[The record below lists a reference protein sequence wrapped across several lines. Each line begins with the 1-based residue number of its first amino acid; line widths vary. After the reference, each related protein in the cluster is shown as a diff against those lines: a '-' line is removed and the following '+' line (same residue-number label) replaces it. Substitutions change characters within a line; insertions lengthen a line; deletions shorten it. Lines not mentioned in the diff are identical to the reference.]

1 MNVSLLRLRYTTDYE
16 KLQGFIQVSF
26 LILNCLLRNS
36 DEDEMPLDMKSL
48 VRRVDKETVERDG
61 LWAGKYYGPYYPDDK
76 IRRGVEW
83 SAGSSLT
90 LHLTDQSVQD
100 QPTNQAGQAVT
111 AKLPTNIVTNY
122 PPNRHKCLNR

>member
-36 DEDEMPLDMKSL
+36 DEDEMPLDMNIL

-76 IRRGVEW
+76 IRRGVECRQQPDPPPDRPV
-83 SAGSSLT
+83 STG
-90 LHLTDQSVQD
+90 
-100 QPTNQAGQAVT
+100 PTNQPGWPGSHSQAT
-111 AKLPTNIVTNY
+111 YQHSNQLPTKPSQVF
-122 PPNRHKCLNR
+122 K